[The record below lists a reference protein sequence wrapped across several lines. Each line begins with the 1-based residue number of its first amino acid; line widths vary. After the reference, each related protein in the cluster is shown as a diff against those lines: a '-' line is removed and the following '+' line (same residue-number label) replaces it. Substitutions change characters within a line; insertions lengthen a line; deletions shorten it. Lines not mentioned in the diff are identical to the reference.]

1 MDDTTAGIRRRRIGA
16 LVDLARGRGL
26 EIGPLSSAVAQRPE
40 YDVRYVDAWSQAD
53 LRAHYAQDPNVVGE
67 DIPAMDFILI
77 QPDRTLGLAEAVG
90 RDAPYAW
97 VVASHVIEHVP
108 DVIGWLG
115 DIASVLADDG
125 ELVLAIPDRRFCFD
139 ARRQATSV
147 GQMIHAHD
155 LRSTVPSVRAVFDH
169 FREAVSV
176 TSAGLWRGA
185 TVDESARIH
194 GLEQTLE
201 LTEQARSG
209 QYIDC
214 HVWTF
219 TPESFCAQVLEL
231 GRLEL
236 TDIVLHHLVPTSPD
250 ELEFYAILRRLP
262 RGLDRVEAQARV
274 ETGGAAV
281 AALASPESL
290 RAATGHGVDE
300 DELRAQAEALTSA
313 SARCMELE
321 AELAAVKTSERW
333 RVGGTLV
340 GPAARLLAALQ
351 GRRGQA

>member
-1 MDDTTAGIRRRRIGA
+1 MDDSTAGIRRRRIGA

-40 YDVRYVDAWSQAD
+40 YDVRYVDAWSQGN
-53 LRAHYAQDPNVVGE
+53 LRAHYAHDSNVVGE
-67 DIPAMDFILI
+67 DIPEMDFVLI
-77 QPDRTLGLAEAVG
+77 QPDRTLSLAEAVS
-90 RDAPYAW
+90 RDAPYSW

-155 LRSTVPSVRAVFDH
+155 LESTVPSVRAVFDH

-176 TSAGLWRGA
+176 TSASLWRGA
-185 TVDESARIH
+185 TIDETARIH

-219 TPESFCAQVLEL
+219 TPESFCAQVREL
-231 GRLEL
+231 GRLGM
-236 TDIVLHHLVPTSPD
+236 TDLVLHHLVPTAPD
-250 ELEFYAILRRLP
+250 ELEFYAVLRRLP
-262 RGLDRVEAQARV
+262 RGLDRVETQARV
-274 ETGGAAV
+274 ETMGAAV
-281 AALASPESL
+281 AALASAESPE
-290 RAATGHGVDE
+290 AAARPGVDE
-300 DELRAQAEALTSA
+300 DEFRAQAEALASA
-313 SARCMELE
+313 SARCRELE
-321 AELAAVKTSERW
+321 SELAAVKTSERW
-333 RVGGTLV
+333 RVGGALV
-340 GPAARLLAALQ
+340 GPAARLLGAVK
-351 GRRGQA
+351 GRGGRA